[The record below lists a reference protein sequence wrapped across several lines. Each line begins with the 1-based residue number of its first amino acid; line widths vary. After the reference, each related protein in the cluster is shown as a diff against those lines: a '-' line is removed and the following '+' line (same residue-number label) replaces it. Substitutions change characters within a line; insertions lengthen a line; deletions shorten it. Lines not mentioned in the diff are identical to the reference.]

1 MRFSN
6 YMIFALQIVSYIC
19 FLSASATVSNFSVFR
34 NFLVGV
40 LIWTP
45 NQVKFNSLYGFVPS
59 SEGDRNLSLA
69 LKDFSLEARVQ
80 Y

>member
-1 MRFSN
+1 MIVTSN
-6 YMIFALQIVSYIC
+6 EILKLYDICIADLILYMLFKCQC
-19 FLSASATVSNFSVFR
+19 TVSNFSVFR

-59 SEGDRNLSLA
+59 SEGDRNL
-69 LKDFSLEARVQ
+69 
-80 Y
+80 

>member
-1 MRFSN
+1 MIVTSN
-6 YMIFALQIVSYIC
+6 EILKLYDICIADRILYMLFKCQA
-19 FLSASATVSNFSVFR
+19 VSNFSVFR

-59 SEGDRNLSLA
+59 SEGDRNL
-69 LKDFSLEARVQ
+69 
-80 Y
+80 